1 MAAPLFIEIHFS
13 PNYLVMTREIVIDV
27 QPKDITIG
35 LLEDGRLAEYQRESQ
50 NASFAVGNIY
60 LAKVKKLMPGLNAAF
75 VDVGCEK
82 EGFIHYQD
90 LGPQFRTL
98 SKFIKQQVSDR
109 KHLLPIDKAK
119 FESDLTK
126 DGTVADVLQQGQEI
140 LVQIAKEPIST
151 KGPRLTS
158 EISMPGRF
166 MVLMPFQD
174 KVSVSAKIKSS
185 EEKVRLKQI
194 INSCRPK
201 NFGVIVRT
209 SAQGAQAEDIE
220 HEMATLVHRWE
231 EAMLKVQKGQM
242 PSLVYEE
249 SSRAVALL
257 RDIFNPSFE
266 NVWVND
272 PATFNQIKEYVHLIA
287 PEKAGVVKLY
297 EGELPILDNFDV
309 TRQIKSSLGKTVSC
323 KAGAYI
329 IIEHT
334 EALHVIDV
342 NSGHRSHQAEDQEE
356 NALAVDM
363 AAADEIA
370 RQMRLRDMGGIVV
383 IDFIDLNKQENREAL
398 YHHMKELMLSDRA
411 KHNIL
416 PLSKF
421 CLMQITRQRV
431 RPVMDVQTAEACPV
445 CGGKRVVKP
454 SILFP
459 EILESKLDYLVH
471 ELKVKKFSLHV
482 HPFIAAYLKKGWIFS
497 RLWKWKRRYGSGL
510 KLIPNQSLEMLQY
523 KVFDADRNEID
534 LKQEIDKHV

>member
-1 MAAPLFIEIHFS
+1 
-13 PNYLVMTREIVIDV
+13 MTREVVIDV
-27 QPKDITIG
+27 QPKEITIG
-35 LLEDGRLAEYQRESQ
+35 LLEEKRLAEYQRESQ
-50 NASFAVGNIY
+50 NASFSVGNIY

-75 VDVGCEK
+75 VDVGYEK

-90 LGPQFRTL
+90 LGPQFRTMA
-98 SKFIKQQVSDR
+98 KYTKQQLSDR
-109 KHLLPIDKAK
+109 KHLLPLDKVK
-119 FESDLTK
+119 FEAELEK
-126 DGTVADVLQQGQEI
+126 EGTVTDLLQQGQEI

-158 EISMPGRF
+158 EISLPGRF
-166 MVLMPFQD
+166 MVLIPFQD
-174 KVSVSAKIKSS
+174 KVSVSAKIKSG
-185 EEKVRLKQI
+185 EEKSRLKQI
-194 INSCRPK
+194 VNNIRPK
-201 NFGVIVRT
+201 NFGVIIRT
-209 SAQGAQAEDIE
+209 SAQDAQAEDLE
-220 HEMATLVHRWE
+220 HEMTSLLSRWE
-231 EAMLKVQKGQM
+231 EAVNKLMKGQL

-249 SSRAVALL
+249 TSRAVALL

-266 NVWVND
+266 NIWVND

-287 PEKAGVVKLY
+287 PEKADVVKLY
-297 EGELPILDNFDV
+297 EGELPILDKFDV

-342 NSGHRSHQAEDQEE
+342 NSGHRSRQADDQEE

-383 IDFIDLNKQENREAL
+383 IDFIDLGKAENREKL
-398 YHHMKELMLSDRA
+398 YQHMKELMQSDRA

-431 RPVMDVQTAEACPV
+431 RPVMDVQTAESCPV
-445 CGGKRVVKP
+445 CGGKHVVKP

-459 EILESKLDYLVH
+459 DQLEAKLEYLTTD
-471 ELKVKKFSLHV
+471 LNVKQFRLHV

-497 RLWKWKRRYGSGL
+497 RLFKWKRRFGWGF
-510 KLIPNQSLEMLQY
+510 KLIPNQSMELLQY
-523 KVFDADRNEID
+523 KVYDANNNEVD

>member
-1 MAAPLFIEIHFS
+1 
-13 PNYLVMTREIVIDV
+13 MTRDVVIDV
-27 QPKDITIG
+27 QPKEITIG
-35 LLEDGRLAEYQRESQ
+35 LLEDNRLAEYQRESQ

-60 LAKVKKLMPGLNAAF
+60 LAKVRKLMPGLNAAF

-90 LGPQFRTL
+90 LGPQFKTL
-98 SKFIKQQVSDR
+98 AKYVKQQLSDR
-109 KHLLPIDKAK
+109 KHPLPIDRVKAEPELEK
-119 FESDLTK
+119 N
-126 DGTVADVLQQGQEI
+126 GTVSDVLQQGQEI

-158 EISMPGRF
+158 EISLPGRF
-166 MVLMPFQD
+166 MVLMPFQN

-185 EEKVRLKQI
+185 EEKTRLKQI
-194 INSCRPK
+194 INGIKPK
-201 NFGVIVRT
+201 SFGVIIRT
-209 SAQGAQAEDIE
+209 SAQGASAEDLE
-220 HEMATLVHRWE
+220 QEMSALTHRWD
-231 EAMLKVQKGQM
+231 EAIQKIMKGQL

-249 SSRAVALL
+249 TSRAVALL

-266 NVWVND
+266 NIWVND
-272 PATFNQIKEYVHLIA
+272 PATFTQIKEYVHLIA
-287 PEKAGVVKLY
+287 PEKADVVHLY
-297 EGELPILDNFDV
+297 EGEMPILDKFDL

-342 NSGHRSHQAEDQEE
+342 NSGHRSRQADDQEE

-383 IDFIDLNKQENREAL
+383 IDFIDLAKAEHRDEL
-398 YHHMKELMLSDRA
+398 FKHMKELMQSDRA

-431 RPVMDVQTAEACPV
+431 RPVMDVQTAESCPV
-445 CGGKRVVKP
+445 CGGKHVVKP

-459 EILESKLDYLVH
+459 EILESKLEYLTE
-471 ELKVKKFSLHV
+471 ELKVKKFYLHV
-482 HPFIAAYLKKGWIFS
+482 HPFVAAFLKKGGLFS
-497 RLWKWKRRYGSGL
+497 QLWKWKWRFGFGMHL
-510 KLIPNQSLEMLQY
+510 VPDQSMELLQY
-523 KVFDADRNEID
+523 KVRDAEHGEVD
-534 LKQEIDKHV
+534 LKQPIDNHV